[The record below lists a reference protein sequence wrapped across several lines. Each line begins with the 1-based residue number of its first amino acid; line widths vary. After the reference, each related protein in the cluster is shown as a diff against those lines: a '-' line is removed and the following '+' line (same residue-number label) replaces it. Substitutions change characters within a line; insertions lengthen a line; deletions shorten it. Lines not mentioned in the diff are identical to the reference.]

1 MMAATHGPSGTLV
14 GLAGV
19 WAAGLVAPVEPATAV
34 VAVVGCTA
42 GAMLP
47 DTDHPSSTSA
57 RLWGPLTRIPCR
69 ILNRVAGGHR
79 AATHDVSRGAP
90 LAFAGFIV
98 AGLLVPQVRVVVVA
112 LLVGLAIAGAAPM
125 LPGRRVEIARNP
137 AANLATSLVV
147 AFAAT
152 PDGGWPLAV
161 VAVAGVAVA
170 AGVVAGIAGDACTRS
185 GVPWR
190 GRDRHL
196 VPFGFRIRTGAAAE
210 VWLVRPVVYAGVLG
224 FAYLLVRA

>member
-1 MMAATHGPSGTLV
+1 MAATHGPSGTLV

-19 WAAGLVAPVEPATAV
+19 WAAGLIAPVELVTAA

-69 ILNRVAGGHR
+69 ILNKAAGGHR

-90 LAFAGFIV
+90 LAFAVFIA
-98 AGLLVPQVRVVVVA
+98 AGMLVPHLRVVVVA
-112 LLVGLAIAGAAPM
+112 LLVGLAIAGVAPM
-125 LPGRRVEIARNP
+125 LPGRRIEIARNP
-137 AANLATSLVV
+137 AANLVVSLVV

-161 VAVAGVAVA
+161 VAVAGAAVA
-170 AGVVAGIAGDACTRS
+170 AGVVAGIAGDACTWH

-190 GRDRHL
+190 GRDRHVL
-196 VPFGFRIRTGAAAE
+196 PRRLRFRTGTAPE
-210 VWLVRPVVYAGVLG
+210 VWLVRPVVYAGVVG